1 VEQASSLFV
10 LAIKQA
16 GCLFHC
22 VIKQAGCLFHGYS
35 DRANTNLTNYY
46 TPYMEASPSNSFQ
59 KLVKLSQTYA
69 DKGF

>member
-1 VEQASSLFV
+1 MLPLENFKLDVGFVE
-10 LAIKQA
+10 
-16 GCLFHC
+16 
-22 VIKQAGCLFHGYS
+22 QAGCLFHGYS

-59 KLVKLSQTYA
+59 KLVKLSQTYT